1 MAKKKK
7 IPTVILNQ
15 GNTIPEGAIIITATK
30 KKETKPQRAPQE
42 DQPKSIDDPQQVRE
56 KRKQEEK
63 SAGERIQKRR
73 MTEDYAYTDKF
84 NTKGPHSR
92 VAEATAKGV
101 RIARRGGGRAYGN
114 NS

>member
-1 MAKKKK
+1 
-7 IPTVILNQ
+7 
-15 GNTIPEGAIIITATK
+15 
-30 KKETKPQRAPQE
+30 
-42 DQPKSIDDPQQVRE
+42 
-56 KRKQEEK
+56 
-63 SAGERIQKRR
+63 

-101 RIARRGGGRAYGN
+101 RIARRGGGRAYGR